1 MLQLRKRLTTVYVAL
16 RKLNIFRSKKSSENN
31 NNEYELKNEIIST
44 RAFICLL
51 LISFVIVVIYISQV
65 PVTHTIIVNTPLL
78 SVYLSH
84 YEKYAET
91 LTCPCS
97 NIAIAQEEFISLS
110 PTFHQI
116 CESDFVK
123 INWLSYLNGAST
135 YLLSSD
141 FRVTGGVLFQI
152 LTSFCHLAQD
162 AINKSLP
169 ELYSTHFISNNVV
182 SEQLLKNQ
190 SQSNIEFYLLTTANE
205 FVSSFDFVRNA
216 TFVNALVSGLLTNFD
231 FQITTYN
238 PDYAGYRMD
247 KIYKSYKG
255 SDWCDCVSTPT
266 CVSPSVIHDNITG
279 GVRFVVP
286 GLYTGCLLVE
296 AMRQSNL
303 QCLYNQTCLNQ
314 IHKYIQSPM
323 PFNGT
328 ALNTFVSS
336 RYNTSTNIGEILSN
350 LMVELWIRNISYPAY
365 YDQCRSIQ
373 CTYTKVGKNSVTYI
387 ITALL
392 GLFGGLYKSLYF
404 ITPIIIKIIR
414 RRRGKINSTVVF
426 EAQRSKLINGIA
438 LNFSS

>member
-1 MLQLRKRLTTVYVAL
+1 MLQLRKRLTTGYVAL
-16 RKLNIFRSKKSSENN
+16 RKSNIFRSTKSSENN
-31 NNEYELKNEIIST
+31 DNGYELKNEIVST
-44 RAFICLL
+44 RLFICLL
-51 LISFVIVVIYISQV
+51 LISFVILVIYTSQV
-65 PVTHTIIVNTPLL
+65 PVTHTIIINTPPL

-84 YEKYAET
+84 YEKYSET

-97 NIAIAQEEFISLS
+97 NIAIAQEKFISLT

-116 CESDFVK
+116 CKSDFVK

-152 LTSFCHLAQD
+152 LTSFCRLARD

-169 ELYSTHFISNNVV
+169 EFYSTRFISNN
-182 SEQLLKNQ
+182 
-190 SQSNIEFYLLTTANE
+190 IEFFFLTTANE
-205 FVSSFDFVRNA
+205 FISSFDFVRNA
-216 TFVNALVSGLLTNFD
+216 TFVNGLVSGLLTNFD
-231 FQITTYN
+231 FQIVTYN
-238 PDYAGYRMD
+238 PDLLGYRIN
-247 KIYKSYKG
+247 KIYKYYKG

-279 GVRFVVP
+279 GVIFVVP

-314 IHKYIQSPM
+314 IQKYIQSPM
-323 PFNGT
+323 PFNAT
-328 ALNTFVSS
+328 PLNTFVPS
-336 RYNTSTNIGEILSN
+336 RYNTSTNIGEILAN
-350 LMVELWIRNISYPAY
+350 LMVEFWIRNISYPVY
-365 YDQCRSIQ
+365 YDQCRSMQ

-404 ITPIIIKIIR
+404 LTPFIVKIIR
-414 RRRGKINSTVVF
+414 RRRGKINSTVVP
-426 EAQRSKLINGIA
+426 EVQRSKLINGIA

>member
-1 MLQLRKRLTTVYVAL
+1 
-16 RKLNIFRSKKSSENN
+16 
-31 NNEYELKNEIIST
+31 
-44 RAFICLL
+44 
-51 LISFVIVVIYISQV
+51 
-65 PVTHTIIVNTPLL
+65 VTHTIIINTPSL

-97 NIAIAQEEFISLS
+97 NLAIAQQEFISLS

-123 INWLSYLNGAST
+123 SNWLSYLNAAST
-135 YLLSSD
+135 YRLSSD

-169 ELYSTHFISNNVV
+169 EFYSTRFISTNVV
-182 SEQLLKNQ
+182 SEELLNNQ
-190 SQSNIEFYLLTTANE
+190 IQSNIEFYLLTTANE

-216 TFVNALVSGLLTNFD
+216 TFVNGLVSGLLTNFD
-231 FQITTYN
+231 FQIAPYN
-238 PDYAGYRMD
+238 PNLLGYLMN
-247 KIYKSYKG
+247 KISKSYKG
-255 SDWCDCVSTPT
+255 LDWCDCVSTPT

-279 GVRFVVP
+279 DVIFVVP

-314 IHKYIQSPM
+314 IHKYIQSSM
-323 PFNGT
+323 PFNAT
-328 ALNTFVSS
+328 ALNTFIPS

-365 YDQCRSIQ
+365 YDQCQSIQ
-373 CTYTKVGKNSVTYI
+373 CTYTKVGKNSVIYI
-387 ITALL
+387 ITTLL
-392 GLFGGLYKSLYF
+392 GLFGGLFKSLYF
-404 ITPIIIKIIR
+404 LTPIIVKIIR
-414 RRRGKINSTVVF
+414 RRRGKRNSTLVPEV
-426 EAQRSKLINGIA
+426 QRSKLINGGVSIIFIHHSHTHT
-438 LNFSS
+438 LDLQNVCFD